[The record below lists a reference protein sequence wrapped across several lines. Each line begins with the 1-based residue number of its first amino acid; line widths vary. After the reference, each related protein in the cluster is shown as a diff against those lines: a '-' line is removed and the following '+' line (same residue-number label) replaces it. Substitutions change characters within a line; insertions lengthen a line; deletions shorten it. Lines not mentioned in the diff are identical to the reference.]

1 MTSACLSYKSAYQR
15 RHHAEKALADD
26 FPFDLPRLIDGVAP
40 NERENEKCVWV
51 FFFSPLDRRE
61 EERRNSS
68 ADKHVI
74 ISLYVIQALAHSK
87 QSRKL
92 GAHTRN
98 LSSSLDQTHTHTYI
112 MLCCGLNGWTERRAS
127 FAKVSV
133 LDRLRRGDEWLIEAQ
148 QGCRGNN

>member
-1 MTSACLSYKSAYQR
+1 MTSARLSYKSAYQR

-26 FPFDLPRLIDGVAP
+26 FPFDLPQLIDGVAP
-40 NERENEKCVWV
+40 NERENEKCVWGFFFV
-51 FFFSPLDRRE
+51 FFFPLDRRE

-74 ISLYVIQALAHSK
+74 ISLYVIQALVHSK
-87 QSRKL
+87 QSRKN
-92 GAHTRN
+92 A
-98 LSSSLDQTHTHTYI
+98 HTHTYV

-133 LDRLRRGDEWLIEAQ
+133 LDRLQRGDEWLIEAR